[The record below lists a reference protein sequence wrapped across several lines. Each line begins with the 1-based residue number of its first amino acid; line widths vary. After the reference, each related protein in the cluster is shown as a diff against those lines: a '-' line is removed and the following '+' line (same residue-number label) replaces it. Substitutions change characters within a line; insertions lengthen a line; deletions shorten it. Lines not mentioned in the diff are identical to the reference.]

1 LSLPSFFQIFFSSAY
16 SITSS
21 IVLSFIPERVSI
33 AIKDE
38 GKDRKD
44 REEYHDLCGLGGF
57 MVLQPVAVAGQKP
70 PAPPEPEMSSWLG

>member
-1 LSLPSFFQIFFSSAY
+1 VEIAKLDSS
-16 SITSS
+16 
-21 IVLSFIPERVSI
+21 
-33 AIKDE
+33 DE